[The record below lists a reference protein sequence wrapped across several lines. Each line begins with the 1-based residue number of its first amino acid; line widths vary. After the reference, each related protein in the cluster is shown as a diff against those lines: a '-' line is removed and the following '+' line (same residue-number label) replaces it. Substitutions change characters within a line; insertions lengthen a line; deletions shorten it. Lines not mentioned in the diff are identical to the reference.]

1 MDPELVEPMES
12 PSTSK
17 LCSTRAPVP
26 ASARWS
32 CARRPSARAATACAR
47 SSTKSATSLSS
58 PSNPS
63 KKNRWRRA
71 WLIGLAISVALLAW
85 VLSKSHPDKVW
96 EYAKHANWWLLLLT
110 IVVATVTFPVRAIRW
125 RLILRDAD
133 GRPFPWMPLWHA
145 TTIGFMANNLLPA
158 RAGEFARAY
167 VASRQL
173 PVRFTTA
180 LGTIGVERVFDA
192 LVMLGLM
199 AVAIAAPSFPA
210 HTLVGG
216 RSLSAIAAS
225 TAVLFGAF
233 LVIALLIAN
242 RPAPWLVLVDR
253 VARRVLPVRAA
264 DRLVRAADG
273 VVEGLAVLKSP
284 ARFAGVVFWSLV
296 QWIINAA
303 AFAICFRAF
312 GLAVPP
318 EAALLLQGIIGF
330 GVAIPSTP
338 SFLGVFEAA
347 TLVTLQLYGVDSNLA
362 VSYALTYHVTT
373 FLPITLLGLWSLSRL
388 HIRRR
393 EQRGADRGT
402 RQGQPL
408 SPDPGARD
416 LRLPSDRNRFRAA
429 GPRG

>member
-1 MDPELVEPMES
+1 M
-12 PSTSK
+12 
-17 LCSTRAPVP
+17 
-26 ASARWS
+26 
-32 CARRPSARAATACAR
+32 
-47 SSTKSATSLSS
+47 
-58 PSNPS
+58 
-63 KKNRWRRA
+63 
-71 WLIGLAISVALLAW
+71 IGLAFSAALLVW
-85 VLSKSHPDKVW
+85 VLYRIDPRKVW
-96 EYAKHANWWLLLLT
+96 TYAEHANGWLLFVT
-110 IVVATVTFPVRAIRW
+110 VVLATLTFPVRTIRW
-125 RLILRDAD
+125 RLILRDAN
-133 GRPFPWMPLWHA
+133 GERFRFTPLWYA
-145 TTIGFMANNLLPA
+145 TAIGFMANNLLPA
-158 RAGEFARAY
+158 RAGEVARAY
-167 VASRQL
+167 VASGQL

-180 LGTIGVERVFDA
+180 LGSIAVERVFDA

-210 HTLVGG
+210 HAQVGG
-216 RSLSAIAAS
+216 RSVSTIAAS

-253 VARRVLPVRAA
+253 VTRRVLPVRAA

-388 HIRRR
+388 HIRLR
-393 EQRGADRGT
+393 E
-402 RQGQPL
+402 L
-408 SPDPGARD
+408 S
-416 LRLPSDRNRFRAA
+416 RAA
-429 GPRG
+429 KEGTA